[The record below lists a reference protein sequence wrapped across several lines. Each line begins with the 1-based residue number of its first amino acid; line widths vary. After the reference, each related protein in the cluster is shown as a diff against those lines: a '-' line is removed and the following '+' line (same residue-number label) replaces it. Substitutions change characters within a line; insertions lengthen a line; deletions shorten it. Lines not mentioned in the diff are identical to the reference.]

1 MRMLSTNTPS
11 MSNNAP
17 FIMFFEKSA
26 AAAGFVILSW
36 GFETP
41 ADRMRSCRQE
51 YSVRRAI
58 SS

>member
-1 MRMLSTNTPS
+1 LSTNTPS